1 MSDATIWLTV
11 HYLHLIA
18 MAFFVGGQLV
28 FLAAV
33 VPVERRYPE
42 AERMKAIARRFGY
55 GSLVA
60 LIVLASSGSAMATHE
75 HAWADPTLQLKLG
88 VVALVIFLAVAHLV
102 RPRLHVLQALILLAS
117 LTIVWLGLNVAHR

>member
-1 MSDATIWLTV
+1 MSDATLWLAV

-33 VPVERRYPE
+33 VPVERRYPDT
-42 AERMKAIARRFGY
+42 ERMKAIARRFGY

-60 LIVLASSGSAMATHE
+60 LVVLAATGSAMATRE
-75 HAWADPTLQLKLG
+75 HAWANPTLQLKLG
-88 VVALVIFLAVAHLV
+88 VVAFVIFLAVAHLS